1 MPFLS
6 YCFGISSDMQQKE
19 GEDEE
24 QPNRSAKN
32 KKPALIVASEHN
44 FEQLTQIGVEFMVS
58 FIFNGDLKWLSEEH
72 SKHFVHVDLNRT
84 YMIKYTLNENAFWMN
99 LLKYFFNFYVTKSN
113 IINDGCLFSLE
124 IFHFAILF

>member
-1 MPFLS
+1 MFIYQKKVVMPFLS

-19 GEDEE
+19 DEDDE
-24 QPNRSAKN
+24 QPNRTANAKS

-44 FEQLTQIGVEFMVS
+44 YEQLTRIGVEFMVS

-72 SKHFVHVDLNRT
+72 SKQLAHIDLNRT
-84 YMIKYTLNENAFWMN
+84 YMVKYTLNEHPFWMN

-113 IINDGCLFSLE
+113 IISDGC
-124 IFHFAILF
+124 